1 MEEGVAVVVL
11 PEAEVLLGEVV
22 EEVSVWPLVDEDGII
37 VELLIADGIT
47 IDGHMTP
54 IMYMMTDG
62 IFLPN
67 L

>member
-11 PEAEVLLGEVV
+11 PEAEVLLEAVV